1 MNQGSTLCAV
11 VESRNIACDKLSMC
25 SLWCI
30 IVSSKVAALLTSR
43 PEEITQIT
51 IERNASGLQVKPNL
65 SSRTIS
71 ESSDSEP
78 ESSSDDKSFRHRSVS
93 LGFTRRRLRRAG
105 KSTPTTYH
113 KNTVQTGETNLDD
126 NGNIKKTKP
135 AMRSNSLPRR

>member
-1 MNQGSTLCAV
+1 MHY
-11 VESRNIACDKLSMC
+11 R
-25 SLWCI
+25 
-30 IVSSKVAALLTSR
+30 SSKVAAILTSR

-65 SSRTIS
+65 RTAS
-71 ESSDSEP
+71 VSSDSEP
-78 ESSSDDKSFRHRSVS
+78 ESSSDNKSFRHRSVS
-93 LGFTRRRLRRAG
+93 LGFTRRRFRRAG

-113 KNTVQTGETNLDD
+113 NKTVQNGETNVDD

>member
-1 MNQGSTLCAV
+1 M
-11 VESRNIACDKLSMC
+11 VESKNIAHDKLC
-25 SLWCI
+25 VHCNAFF
-30 IVSSKVAALLTSR
+30 VSFKVAAILTSR

-65 SSRTIS
+65 SRTVTV
-71 ESSDSEP
+71 SSDSEP
-78 ESSSDDKSFRHRSVS
+78 ESSSDNKSFRHRSVS

-113 KNTVQTGETNLDD
+113 NNSVQNGESNLDD

>member
-1 MNQGSTLCAV
+1 M
-11 VESRNIACDKLSMC
+11 VESKNIAHNKLC
-25 SLWCI
+25 VHCNALFY
-30 IVSSKVAALLTSR
+30 SSKVAAILTSR

-65 SSRTIS
+65 RTVS
-71 ESSDSEP
+71 VSSDSEP
-78 ESSSDDKSFRHRSVS
+78 ESSCDNKSFRHRSVS

-113 KNTVQTGETNLDD
+113 NNTVQNGETNLDD